1 VSAFGVPSS
10 QIVSEIID
18 GEAVI
23 LDLRCGRYYTTELV
37 GAEVWR
43 AATEG
48 VAGADIVSSCRAHF
62 PDQSEVESDVGAHLE
77 ALVAAGLLERQDESN
92 STTQAALTWPNLYT
106 APDLKCYDDLA
117 DMLALDP
124 VHDVDAAGWP
134 TPLSR

>member
-1 VSAFGVPSS
+1 M
-10 QIVSEIID
+10 SEIID

-48 VAGADIVSSCRAHF
+48 VPCGDIVSSCRDHF
-62 PDQSEVESDVGAHLE
+62 PDQSEIESDVHALLE
-77 ALVAAGLLERQDESN
+77 GLVAAGLLERQDESIP
-92 STTQAALTWPNLYT
+92 SEQSALTWPNTYT

-117 DMLALDP
+117 DMMALDP
-124 VHDVDAAGWP
+124 VHDVDATGWP

>member
-1 VSAFGVPSS
+1 LSFFVVASP

-23 LDLRCGRYYTTELV
+23 LDLRCGRYYATELV

-48 VAGADIVSSCRAHF
+48 VASGDIVSSCRAHF
-62 PDQSEVESDVGAHLE
+62 PDQAAIESDVHALLE
-77 ALVAAGLLERQDESN
+77 SLVAAGLLERQDETN
-92 STTQAALTWPNLYT
+92 SCEQAALTWPNTYT

-117 DMLALDP
+117 DMMALDP
-124 VHDVDAAGWP
+124 VHDVDATGWP